1 MANQSR
7 KSSTRPIHLPIETIA
22 NLPSQNQTEEF
33 KPVHTVDWI
42 AMHPFHAQWSSWIA
56 EHKLYVSDTC
66 TEDFY
71 TRRHVK
77 NRGKTT
83 ELGVVKFDLTF
94 VRDAIRAKSLEE
106 FDDEDN
112 YIEVN
117 IRIRLTIIDRNLEFT
132 AYWPAD
138 DPEGAQV
145 VRGSQM
151 LLNVV
156 SAFRPGTE

>member
-1 MANQSR
+1 
-7 KSSTRPIHLPIETIA
+7 
-22 NLPSQNQTEEF
+22 
-33 KPVHTVDWI
+33 
-42 AMHPFHAQWSSWIA
+42 MHPFHAKWPSWIA

-71 TRRHVK
+71 KRSHVK

-83 ELGVVKFDLTF
+83 ELGVVQFDLTY
-94 VRDAIRAKSLEE
+94 VRDAIRAQSPEE
-106 FDDEDN
+106 FADEDN

-117 IRIRLTIIDRNLEFT
+117 IRVRLTIIDRNLEFM

-156 SAFRPGTE
+156 SAFKPGTE